1 MITDPAIIGYW
12 ARMNDLRYE
21 DICDHGK
28 FSRYISPE
36 ADPNNKF
43 GEGWDKCDEE
53 LLNDLHES
61 QIDALLEDLA
71 ELETAPALVLTKI
84 DPASGETLYLTD
96 NGGPGHDRWSA
107 NSGHCT
113 SWFCR
118 QDAEKKAASHGPHVN
133 VVEEVTTPA

>member
-12 ARMNDLRYE
+12 ARMNDLGLW
-21 DICDHGK
+21 DLKDHPK
-28 FSRYISPE
+28 FE
-36 ADPNNKF
+36 ALLSTEENWGLF
-43 GEGWDKCDEE
+43 HEGWNQADEE
-53 LLNDLHES
+53 LASEALNA

-71 ELETAPALVLTKI
+71 ELETAAAIVLYKI
-84 DPASGETLYLTD
+84 DPASGDTVFLTD
-96 NGGPGHDRWSA
+96 IGGPGLDRWSA

-133 VVEEVTTPA
+133 VVEEVTTLA